1 MNLLGIWVVFII
13 SVSIFQELNLL
24 DYLLLNLLIL
34 LFIYIYNLIKPSQIF
49 PGVTVLLWSLPNF
62 IILYIMFIYGSF
74 LLVATLTSYRLRY
87 IHYL

>member
-74 LLVATLTSYRLRY
+74 LLVATLTSYCLRY